1 MDWIEQVFGIDPDM
15 GSGALEILIAGALV
29 LTVVGIVVMRR
40 RAADAR
46 ERVN

>member
-29 LTVVGIVVMRR
+29 LIVVGILVMRR